1 MITDRPARGILGR
14 VTADIIDGRA
24 IAARITRRVAAEVA
38 ELAGVIPP
46 IRLVSIE
53 AGDNPPAALFIRNQK
68 RAAAEVGIGFEHVH
82 LPGSTSEEALVDYI
96 RARNDD
102 DGATGII
109 VQRPLPPGVNVRRI
123 QSKVHPDKDVEGMNP
138 ANMGSIVIGEPK
150 LVPCTAL
157 ASIKV
162 LLSTGLSPRGKDIVV
177 VGHSE
182 IVGKPIAFLL
192 INMFA
197 TVTVCH
203 VATKD
208 LREHTRK
215 ADVVF
220 VAVGKPGLLRGD
232 MLKPGATVIDIGI
245 NQVDAPPGPDGAP
258 KKRVVGD
265 ADFESVALVAGAV
278 TPVPG
283 GVGPVTVATLLGNAV
298 RAARLQ
304 HPRLVAP
311 PAPLEDT
318 LAATWSRG

>member
-1 MITDRPARGILGR
+1 
-14 VTADIIDGRA
+14 VTAKIIDGRA
-24 IAARITRRVAAEVA
+24 ISQRIRDRLKQEVA
-38 ELAGVIPP
+38 ELSSVIPP

-53 AGDNPPAALFIRNQK
+53 VGENPAAALFVRNQK
-68 RAAAEVGIGFEHVH
+68 RAAAGVGIDFEHVH
-82 LPGSTSEEALVDYI
+82 LDAGTSEERLVNYI
-96 RARNDD
+96 RERNEDP
-102 DGATGII
+102 ASTGII
-109 VQRPLPPGVNVRRI
+109 VQRPLPPGINVKRI

-157 ASIKV
+157 ASVKV
-162 LLSTGLSPRGKDIVV
+162 LLSTGLSPHGKDIVV

-203 VATKD
+203 VATQD
-208 LREHTRK
+208 LASHTRK

-220 VAVGKPGLLRGD
+220 VAVGKAGLLHGD
-232 MLKPGATVIDIGI
+232 MLRPGGTVIDIGI
-245 NQVDAPPGPDGAP
+245 NQADALDEHGALD
-258 KKRVVGD
+258 KGRTRVVGD
-265 ADFESVALVAGAV
+265 VDFDSAVKVCGAI

-283 GVGPVTVATLLGNAV
+283 GVGPVTVAILLDNAV

-304 HPRLVAP
+304 HPGTVAP
-311 PAPLEDT
+311 PPHVFTGMPLDAPAE
-318 LAATWSRG
+318 S